1 MCICLYL
8 YLFIYL
14 YICFSV
20 FLRTPLL
27 LSSLPGYVYFTTV
40 LFIYIF
46 KYMCIYILDFFYL
59 YYVNTCFL
67 VIYMLCFVLLFS
79 LFASVLRHFLFIQV
93 VDLLSSFPRFVAAM
107 LQNFLRH
114 FDINI

>member
-1 MCICLYL
+1 MYMCLFL

-27 LSSLPGYVYFTTV
+27 LFSLSGCVCFTTV

-46 KYMCIYILDFFYL
+46 KYMCFYI
-59 YYVNTCFL
+59 
-67 VIYMLCFVLLFS
+67 
-79 LFASVLRHFLFIQV
+79 FI
-93 VDLLSSFPRFVAAM
+93 S
-107 LQNFLRH
+107 
-114 FDINI
+114 I

>member
-1 MCICLYL
+1 MRICLYL
-8 YLFIYL
+8 CLFIYL

-27 LSSLPGYVYFTTV
+27 LFLSSACVYFITV

-46 KYMCIYILDFFYL
+46 KYMCIYIFVFFYKC
-59 YYVNTCFL
+59 YVNTWFL

-79 LFASVLRHFLFIQV
+79 PFASVLRHFLFI
-93 VDLLSSFPRFVAAM
+93 
-107 LQNFLRH
+107 
-114 FDINI
+114 

>member
-1 MCICLYL
+1 MCICLCL

-27 LSSLPGYVYFTTV
+27 LFSLSGCVCFTTD

-46 KYMCIYILDFFYL
+46 KYMCIYIFVFFYMC
-59 YYVNTCFL
+59 YVNTCFL

-79 LFASVLRHFLFIQV
+79 LFASVLRRFSFI
-93 VDLLSSFPRFVAAM
+93 
-107 LQNFLRH
+107 
-114 FDINI
+114 

>member
-27 LSSLPGYVYFTTV
+27 LFSLSGCVCFTTD

-46 KYMCIYILDFFYL
+46 KYMCIYIFVFFYKC
-59 YYVNTCFL
+59 YVNTCFL

-79 LFASVLRHFLFIQV
+79 LFASVLRRFSFI
-93 VDLLSSFPRFVAAM
+93 
-107 LQNFLRH
+107 
-114 FDINI
+114 